1 MTVQAAAG
9 RRNVIAKATLRHLKS
24 SPQKVRLVVDQI
36 RGKGVED
43 ALRTLQLSPK
53 AVSRDVEKLLKS
65 AVANAEQR
73 EERVDVDDL
82 WVRHVSVDTGP
93 TQKRVRYRAMGRI
106 FRILKRS
113 SHVTLELDLR
123 HKAAPMA
130 APAEAAPERRTARKP
145 AASKK
150 VTKKPAARKKA
161 VKKTKPAK

>member
-1 MTVQAAAG
+1 
-9 RRNVIAKATLRHLKS
+9 VIAKASLKHLRS

-43 ALRTLQLSPK
+43 ALRALQLSPK

-82 WVRHVSVDTGP
+82 WVRHATVDTGP

-113 SHVTLELDLR
+113 SHVTLGLDLR
-123 HKAAPMA
+123 HKGPAVEPVAEQ
-130 APAEAAPERRTARKP
+130 APASRKATAV
-145 AASKK
+145 KK
-150 VTKKPAARKKA
+150 VTKKVSKKPAAPKKA
-161 VKKTKPAK
+161 AKKTKPAK

>member
-1 MTVQAAAG
+1 M
-9 RRNVIAKATLRHLKS
+9 IAKATLKHLKS

-82 WVRHVSVDTGP
+82 WVRHASVDTGP

-130 APAEAAPERRTARKP
+130 ASAEAAPARRTVRK
-145 AASKK
+145 AAVGKK

>member
-1 MTVQAAAG
+1 
-9 RRNVIAKATLRHLKS
+9 
-24 SPQKVRLVVDQI
+24 
-36 RGKGVED
+36 
-43 ALRTLQLSPK
+43 LQLSPK
-53 AVSRDVEKLLKS
+53 AVSRDLEKLLKS

-82 WVRHVSVDTGP
+82 WVRHATVDTGP

-113 SHVTLELDLR
+113 SHVTLGLDLR
-123 HKAAPMA
+123 HKPASVTAA
-130 APAEAAPERRTARKP
+130 AEAAPAGRTAKK
-145 AASKK
+145 AVAGKK